1 MTQRPANV
9 RDRLLLAAIDL
20 LRNEGISGATARAI
34 CNQVGVAPPALYHH
48 YGSLDSLHS
57 AAVNAAFERVAAC
70 YEPARAAGGPLRSI
84 QNSWRMLMQFA
95 RENPQMYGLISQRIV
110 QGEMPPLARTA
121 FDQMVA
127 DLADLANQR
136 PLRHDPVTAAKLLWA
151 GGLGAATF
159 IAGEAMGGVD
169 DPGLGE
175 VMLDALLASL

>member
-1 MTQRPANV
+1 MEFLGADADFSPKAKLGAVGKAGAGIDINCAGINLVQEAV
-9 RDRLLLAAIDL
+9 SGGLVFGYDR
-20 LRNEGISGATARAI
+20 
-34 CNQVGVAPPALYHH
+34 VGVTRTVGLY
-48 YGSLDSLHS
+48 
-57 AAVNAAFERVAAC
+57 V
-70 YEPARAAGGPLRSI
+70 
-84 QNSWRMLMQFA
+84 
-95 RENPQMYGLISQRIV
+95 SQRIV

-121 FDQMVA
+121 LDQMVA
-127 DLADLANQR
+127 DLAELANQR